1 MAVLW
6 AEGQGVVTLPSGRRI
21 RGGRVRDLRYDADWS
36 LVLTAFPRRVD
47 AGEWVCWPDFGL
59 PLNSGEARRAIARA
73 WTRSSA
79 ERVQIACGGGVGR
92 TGTALAACAVLEGM
106 EADAAIAHIRRE
118 YHPRAVE
125 TPWQR
130 RWLSHMRRRQ
140 PCE

>member
-1 MAVLW
+1 MTASWGEVR
-6 AEGQGVVTLPSGRRI
+6 GIVTLPSGRRI
-21 RGGRVRDLRYDADWS
+21 RGGRVRDLNDDADWS
-36 LVLTAFPRRVD
+36 LVLAALPRRVD

-79 ERVQIACGGGVGR
+79 ERVQVACGGGVGR
-92 TGTALAACAVLEGM
+92 TGTALAACAIFDGL
-106 EADAAIAHIRRE
+106 EADAAIAYIRRE

-130 RWLSHMRRRQ
+130 RWLADMRRRQ
-140 PCE
+140 THE